1 MTAGFCDNC
10 AATLDTSASFRYIR
24 TQHAHICSLMVN
36 NKADVL
42 KPVEIRGDA
51 AYVSA
56 GIEKLE
62 KTRRVAAEK
71 AAKKHAREA
80 AKAEKK
86 GLSPPPEPLE
96 IRELRES
103 ESGSVSIPHEA
114 CSTSAG
120 GSVVAFQGCRHSA
133 PPGVYKE
140 INEARQ
146 HLWCGVDPASD
157 RSSAVPGF
165 NPPTGK
171 ATKTTLV
178 VCPVVAV
185 LQWAAEIEKHTKA
198 GALSV
203 CVYVG
208 TPAQRKAMAA
218 DFHKYDVVLTSYS
231 VVEAEFRK
239 MVATTKVKCKYCSKM
254 FFPEKLE
261 IHWRYFCGPNAHRT
275 AAQSLTERS
284 GAAGGSS
291 SASAAASASG
301 GTKGKKRG
309 TGGTKSNVAVPTA
322 AQGELVVVV
331 DDSPASG
338 DDVASPPPTKRARGK
353 GGKGKG
359 RKVAKAP
366 AGSESGSDEDGPVVP
381 RRRGSPS
388 GRGRR
393 KAAASKPR
401 SGQRRQ
407 AASGAGAGRGS
418 ESSDG
423 SDDEAVSIGAAAR
436 AAMSRA
442 VAKTKQRAAAG
453 SKVAT
458 SQNRGA
464 ARGGGVKRTRAG
476 EAVSDDDSANSD
488 SDAASD
494 SDTSEAEGVIGRSVL
509 GPRSVLQQVAW
520 RRVILDEA
528 HYIKNRRSGTA
539 KAIFNLTAE
548 RRWCLSGTPL
558 QNRVGELYSQ
568 IRFLRVFPYA
578 YYFATTCGCKSLDY
592 QFGGN
597 YKNCGF
603 CGESPMRHFCWWN
616 RHVQNPILRDG
627 YSGAGADAMKLLR
640 TKVLKNLLLRRTK
653 QGRSADLTLP
663 PRLITFRCAPL
674 DAFEADFYE
683 ALYTSSV
690 SKFDTYVEKG
700 VVLHNYASI
709 FDLLMRLR
717 QAVDHPYLVLYS
729 ASAAMAAARAAA
741 GLDSGD
747 ALPPTASANVADV
760 CALCGEAAERPVA
773 SACGHVF
780 CTECVRELLDAV
792 PDGADDGTTPAP
804 NCPACF
810 AALSVVL
817 DSDTPAA
824 SPVSGTGK
832 AATTGLPS
840 ADGGSSETESETA
853 STDYDSDASGV
864 ELAAPAGKRQT
875 RAATDVA
882 GTAPL
887 PSLAPLAVAPLTKV
901 SRATILSRI
910 PADRIGR
917 GFRSST
923 KLEALL
929 QCIHADRTADPGSKC
944 IIFSQFVSFL
954 DLIQHRLALAGIRA
968 VRLDG
973 RMSAKARGRVITAFK
988 SDPGITAF
996 CISLKAGGVALNLTE
1011 ANRAYILDSW
1021 WNPAAELQAMDR
1033 THRVGQHRSIQ
1044 VVRFVVP
1051 GTIEEKVVA
1060 LQEKKRLV
1068 FQATVGQDNKSLAK
1082 LTEQDMRYLFSR

>member
-1 MTAGFCDNC
+1 
-10 AATLDTSASFRYIR
+10 
-24 TQHAHICSLMVN
+24 MVR
-36 NKADVL
+36 NKDEQVR
-42 KPVEIRGDA
+42 PVQIQGDA
-51 AYVSA
+51 AYVSV

-71 AAKKHAREA
+71 AAKKYAREV

-86 GLSPPPEPLE
+86 GLSPPPEPPEMRFLE
-96 IRELRES
+96 EDSTS
-103 ESGSVSIPHEA
+103 EVGFPHSA
-114 CSTSAG
+114 CSTASD

-133 PPGVYKE
+133 PPDVYKDTE
-140 INEARQ
+140 QARQ
-146 HLWCGVDPASD
+146 HLWCGVDPSSD

-165 NPPTGK
+165 RPPMGK

-178 VCPVVAV
+178 ICPVVAV
-185 LQWAAEIEKHTKA
+185 LQWAAEIEKHTQP
-198 GALSV
+198 GELSV
-203 CVYVG
+203 CVYIG

-284 GAAGGSS
+284 GGGSS
-291 SASAAASASG
+291 APPTSRGGKKKKGGPSPKQFAAAASGAG
-301 GTKGKKRG
+301 
-309 TGGTKSNVAVPTA
+309 ADDI
-322 AQGELVVVV
+322 VVVV
-331 DDSPASG
+331 DDSLGSDSE
-338 DDVASPPPTKRARGK
+338 DDTGKAPKSKRARGSAK
-353 GGKGKG
+353 KGKQ
-359 RKVAKAP
+359 AP
-366 AGSESGSDEDGPVVP
+366 PKRVVQSESDKDAAPSPLKRSRQRSAAAAADSCEGSDEEGI
-381 RRRGSPS
+381 
-388 GRGRR
+388 
-393 KAAASKPR
+393 
-401 SGQRRQ
+401 
-407 AASGAGAGRGS
+407 
-418 ESSDG
+418 
-423 SDDEAVSIGAAAR
+423 SIADAAR
-436 AAMSRA
+436 AAMGRA
-442 VAKTKQRAAAG
+442 VAKTRKRVGGAG
-453 SKVAT
+453 RSK
-458 SQNRGA
+458 A
-464 ARGGGVKRTRAG
+464 ARAPPPGRSKGAKRTRVG
-476 EAVSDDDSANSD
+476 GAVSDDESDADGKASLGSD
-488 SDAASD
+488 SDSD
-494 SDTSEAEGVIGRSVL
+494 DAQAEGVIGKSVL

-627 YSGAGADAMKLLR
+627 YSGAGTEAMRLLR

-683 ALYTSSV
+683 ALYTSSI
-690 SKFDTYVEKG
+690 SKFDTYVTKG

-741 GLDSGD
+741 GLDNGD
-747 ALPPTASANVADV
+747 ALPPTASTNVADV

-773 SACGHVF
+773 SSCGHVF
-780 CTECVRELLDAV
+780 CAECVRELLDAI
-792 PDGADDGTTPAP
+792 PEAEAGAEGPTPAP

-810 AALSVVL
+810 APLSVVL
-817 DSDTPAA
+817 EPDTPFA
-824 SPVSGTGK
+824 SPKHAPSARE
-832 AATTGLPS
+832 AATS
-840 ADGGSSETESETA
+840 SSEGSAE
-853 STDYDSDASGV
+853 STDYDSDASQV
-864 ELAAPAGKRQT
+864 QLAKPAGRRQT
-875 RAATDVA
+875 RTS
-882 GTAPL
+882 TETSSTLL
-887 PSLAPLAVAPLTKV
+887 PSLAPLDAAPLTKA

-973 RMSAKARGRVITAFK
+973 RMSAKSRGRVISAFK

-1068 FQATVGQDNKSLAK
+1068 FQATVGQDNKSLAR